1 MELAGARNGAGPSCW
16 TEAMHK
22 NRSLPFHW
30 SSDLL
35 RKWSVRGVNVAIY
48 MYIYV
53 AIHHCSREESIKI
66 QVVHAQS
73 TYCTGNYLFSEILII
88 QRNAIYKIQAF
99 ESHNISILVCALN
112 MSLVIKFSRKM
123 TIAQTD
129 NTTQVV
135 VASSVER
142 YSESTADP
150 F

>member
-1 MELAGARNGAGPSCW
+1 MELEGARNGAGPSCW

-35 RKWSVRGVNVAIY
+35 RKWSVQGVNVAL
-48 MYIYV
+48 YV
-53 AIHHCSREESIKI
+53 AIHHCSREESIKL
-66 QVVHAQS
+66 QVHAQS
-73 TYCTGNYLFSEILII
+73 TYCTGNDLFSEIIII
-88 QRNAIYKIQAF
+88 QRNTIYKMQAF
-99 ESHNISILVCALN
+99 EARIISILVCALN
-112 MSLVIKFSRKM
+112 MSLVIKFSRQM

-135 VASSVER
+135 NASSVQR
-142 YSESTADP
+142 HSDSTADL